1 MSTES
6 LTRETWR
13 RLWSGAGAPTPWP
26 HRTPDVRRL
35 QALAAALQTLEAGA
49 DADGLAP
56 SQRLAVHW
64 ALSCIAD
71 YRVAL
76 IADAT
81 GSGKTHVALAVARA
95 LGLPTAVICPRPLV
109 ATWKATATHMQVPIR
124 VVTWGQLRRVA
135 AHEPPWAGLAILDE
149 AHHLRNASSGVSNAA
164 LKWLSLCRTLLLSA
178 TPVFNRLSEA
188 QNLLGLTLSSVLAPA
203 DDRDDPSPISEPE
216 LSRPQRTTASLTF
229 TRPISLPSRA
239 TSDWLD
245 HFLLHRTPTQQRHF
259 DRAAEHLGLYSLT
272 EAGGWSGRPRTVHH
286 VVPERDAGTSAALDM
301 VSRVAASL
309 SGETGAAWLHRTLLR
324 RMASSTS
331 ALLASLRALRG
342 YLDAGRR
349 AALEGRQLQR
359 REYRQWM
366 QVEEPGAAEQQVLA
380 FFLDEAPT
388 AGGFTWND
396 RLNILD
402 EALAHAW
409 PQNGAQLRGLVE
421 RYVAGAAVVFTEY
434 RATARVWFDEIRAA
448 GIAVTRITGDAAF
461 DSQWGRLDMEQALE
475 LFARGRR
482 GRRILVTTS
491 VLSEGVNLPMA
502 DVIVHADLPWTPA
515 RLQQRNGRLD
525 RRGETSPM
533 QIVMMQP
540 PPELEEQAR
549 ILDTLLQKEAAH
561 RTLTSSVSASGDGPA
576 EGGEKEQLD
585 DFPAGSKDERKDSD
599 ASGWH
604 TVVVGLANPNGEGSA
619 SPTDGKSVWLSG
631 SREPADN
638 GQALVQSLV
647 DAGDRWRWVH
657 VPGMSGVDIAPLL
670 PWCASGVSA
679 ALSAGG
685 EHALRFSRRRVLL
698 EAERVTLVLR
708 SEALALTVPEQVRIA
723 FGQQRRLAEQR
734 SVLRREG
741 RRELLAMAH
750 RMGARSAVVGDHDCM
765 RWWTREFVAA
775 LGVPPRLNELEA
787 EERWLKASLLAV
799 NSAQP
804 TSELREW
811 VQARRQYGQLVQE
824 EHIFAF
830 TGPWLVIGSNKLSLL
845 EYLECYL
852 GKNGDETQGAG

>member
-13 RLWSGAGAPTPWP
+13 RLWSGTGAPTLWP
-26 HRTPDVRRL
+26 HRTPDLRRL
-35 QALAAALQTLEAGA
+35 QALAATLQTLQAGA

-71 YRVAL
+71 YRAAL

-81 GSGKTHVALAVARA
+81 GSGKTHVALATARA

-109 ATWKATATHMQVPIR
+109 ATWKATAAHMQVPIR

-135 AHEPPWAGLAILDE
+135 AQEAPWAGLAILDE

-164 LKWLSLCRTLLLSA
+164 MKWLSLCRTLLLSA

-188 QNLLGLTLSSVLAPA
+188 HNLLGLTLSSVLAPA
-203 DDRDDPSPISEPE
+203 DTYDDASPPNEPE
-216 LSRPQRTTASLTF
+216 PARIQRSAASLTF
-229 TRPISLPSRA
+229 TRPISLPSGN

-259 DRAAEHLGLYSLT
+259 DRAAEHLGLCSLT
-272 EAGGWSGRPRTVHH
+272 KAGDWSGRPRTVHH
-286 VVPERDAGTSAALDM
+286 IVPERDAGTSAALHM

-342 YLDAGRR
+342 YVDAGRR

-359 REYRQWM
+359 RDYRQWM
-366 QVEEPGAAEQQVLA
+366 QVEEPGAAEQQVLS
-380 FFLDEAPT
+380 FFLDEAPG
-388 AGGFTWND
+388 AGRFTWND
-396 RLNILD
+396 RLDVLD
-402 EALAHAW
+402 EALAHGW
-409 PQNGAQLRGLVE
+409 PRNGPQIREVVE

-434 RATARVWFDEIRAA
+434 RATARAWFDEIREA

-475 LFARGRR
+475 LFARGRS
-482 GRRILVTTS
+482 GRRVLVTTS

-502 DVIVHADLPWTPA
+502 DVVIHADLPWTPA

-533 QIVMMQP
+533 HIVTIQP
-540 PPELEEQAR
+540 PPELEEHAR

-561 RTLTSSVSASGDGPA
+561 RTLTRSVSASGDRPA
-576 EGGEKEQLD
+576 EGDEKGQLD
-585 DFPAGSKDERKDSD
+585 DVPAGSESERADSD
-599 ASGWH
+599 GAGRH
-604 TVVVGLANPNGEGSA
+604 TDVVGLQNPNEHGA
-619 SPTDGKSVWLSG
+619 AWPTAGKAVWLSG
-631 SREPADN
+631 ARTLADS
-638 GQALVQSLV
+638 GQALVQSLL
-647 DAGDRWRWVH
+647 DAGDGWRWVH
-657 VPGMSGVDIAPLL
+657 VPGMSGVDVAPLI

-679 ALSAGG
+679 ALPTNG
-685 EHALRFSRRRVLL
+685 EQALRFSRRRVLL

-708 SEALALTVPEQVRIA
+708 SEALASTVPEQVRIA

-734 SVLRREG
+734 GVLRREG

-750 RMGARSAVVGDHDCM
+750 RLGARAAVVGDHDCM

-775 LGVPPRLNELEA
+775 LGVAPRLNELEA
-787 EERWLKASLLAV
+787 EERWLKACLLAV
-799 NSAQP
+799 NSAEP
-804 TSELREW
+804 TSELQEW
-811 VQARRQYGQLVQE
+811 VQARRRFGQLVQE
-824 EHIFAF
+824 EQKCAF
-830 TGPWLVIGSNKLSLL
+830 SGPWLVVGSSKLAVMEQL
-845 EYLECYL
+845 ERYL
-852 GKNGDETQGAG
+852 AGNRDIVVPMG